1 MPFTPLHLGPG
12 ALFKGLGGDK
22 FSFMVFG
29 GSQVLMDLEPAY
41 RMIVEDSIIHGPS
54 HTLAGA
60 AVIGAIAILSG
71 KPISEFVLRRIA
83 YPRPT
88 MTWLAAAT
96 GAFAGTFSHIFFDAI
111 MHADM
116 MPWMPISNSNG
127 LLGLVST
134 GTLHIMCL
142 VFGAIGAGL
151 FFARRSSNQAV
162 Q

>member
-29 GSQVLMDLEPAY
+29 GSQVLMDLEPGY
-41 RMIVEDSIIHGPS
+41 RMIVEDSVIHGPS

-60 AVIGAIAILSG
+60 AVIGVVATLSG
-71 KPISEFVLRRIA
+71 KPISEFVLQRTGYR
-83 YPRPT
+83 RPT
-88 MTWLAAAT
+88 MTWLAAAA
-96 GAFAGTFSHIFFDAI
+96 GAFVGTFSHVFFDAI

-116 MPWMPISNSNG
+116 MPWMPVSNSND
-127 LLGLVST
+127 LLGLVSI

-142 VFGAIGAGL
+142 LFGAIGAGL
-151 FFARRSSNQAV
+151 FFVSRSSN
-162 Q
+162 